1 MEHGDA
7 RQLQARYFTKEAEE
21 KIKAAGR
28 LPSARSGRG
37 PTWMHLLRWCVRAVC
52 LEPVGFAVRSLGV
65 ESVHQKAE
73 SARSPAENL
82 RLIVRQR
89 KCQRDPIFSHVLS
102 CQVSVEFNPPL
113 P

>member
-73 SARSPAENL
+73 RT
-82 RLIVRQR
+82 
-89 KCQRDPIFSHVLS
+89 
-102 CQVSVEFNPPL
+102 
-113 P
+113 